1 MSFSLKNQK
10 QLTAY
15 LLKQKVLIEKSLIYY
30 LGVFV
35 AELENHAKESAGY
48 DDQTSNL
55 KSSIGGAVLKDGK
68 PITYKG
74 FKGEQKGVSV
84 GLDFIKSIMSNYSN
98 GYTILIVAGMEYASP
113 LENYLGRNV
122 LKETELKMQRELP
135 DVMKRL
141 KQAIDRQR

>member
-1 MSFSLKNQK
+1 MTFKLINQN
-10 QLTAY
+10 QITAY
-15 LLKQKVLIEKSLIYY
+15 LLKQSILIERSLLYY

-35 AELENHAKESAGY
+35 AELENHAKESAEY
-48 DDQTSNL
+48 EDRTSNL

-74 FKGEQKGVSV
+74 FEGKPKGTATGKEFLNSV
-84 GLDFIKSIMSNYSN
+84 ISNYSK
-98 GYTILIVAGMEYASP
+98 GYTIIIVAGMEYASP
-113 LENYLGRNV
+113 LENYLDYNV
-122 LKETELKMQRELP
+122 LKKTELKMQRELP